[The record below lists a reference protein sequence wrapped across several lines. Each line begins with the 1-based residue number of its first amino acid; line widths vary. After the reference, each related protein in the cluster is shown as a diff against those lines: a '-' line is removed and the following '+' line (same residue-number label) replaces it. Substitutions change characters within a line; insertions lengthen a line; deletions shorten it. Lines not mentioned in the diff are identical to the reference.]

1 MERGARFDPSGHY
14 RYSLTR
20 QWQPSC
26 PWLTIIMLNPSQA
39 DATVDDPTLRRC
51 QGLAKSWG
59 FGAIEVVN
67 LFAYRTA
74 YPRCLKQASDP
85 VGPDNDRTL
94 LAAAAQ
100 AHQILL
106 AWGNWGGLRQRDRA
120 VLALLAPYQDKW
132 TCLGRNRTGHPRHPL
147 YVPRGISLQPWT

>member
-1 MERGARFDPSGHY
+1 MERSARFDPSGSY
-14 RYSLTR
+14 RYRLTR

-51 QGLAKSWG
+51 QGLAQSWG
-59 FGAIEVVN
+59 FGAIDVVN

-74 YPRCLKQASDP
+74 HPRRLKQASDP
-85 VGPDNDRTL
+85 VGPDNDAVL
-94 LAAAAQ
+94 LTAAAQ
-100 AHQILL
+100 ANQILL
-106 AWGNWGGLRQRDRA
+106 AWGNWGCLYHRDRA

-132 TCLGRNRTGHPRHPL
+132 TCLGRNRTGQPRHPL
-147 YVPRGISLQPWT
+147 YVPRQRTLQPWT